1 MTGEKTTTH
10 NMVLPKAW
18 RTEYYET
25 ILLNLNFGKFV
36 ER

>member
-1 MTGEKTTTH
+1 MDRKKTAG
-10 NMVLPKAW
+10 NKVLPKAW

-36 ER
+36 EH